1 MKTEHKGKYFLSSSS
16 KDKVRPFCYNVSMT
30 RLAVMSDLHI
40 DLNHF
45 ETYEI
50 DTLIKC
56 LKDQKVTHLHIAGD
70 ISNHYF
76 IDTKPFLHK
85 LSKEVKVTSNLG
97 NHDMLDLE
105 DDLIDNLDFQVID
118 LGSMTLLAFHGWY
131 DYSYSGEKLDKIL
144 KRKKQLWFD
153 RRLKR
158 LGNDPEICHNGLKRL
173 DDILNDLDTSKLIVA
188 MHFVPHNRF
197 TMTHERFK
205 PFNAFLGSEQ
215 FHKIFVKHS
224 VKDVVFGHA
233 HRSYGTVTIDGVT
246 YHSRPLGYRREWDL
260 TIDFV
265 SNHPELNPTGRTWN
279 LSKRYNLVKKRPEFL
294 DYEKKELANEF
305 LSSMTLFDL

>member
-1 MKTEHKGKYFLSSSS
+1 
-16 KDKVRPFCYNVSMT
+16 MT

-56 LKDQKVTHLHIAGD
+56 LKDQKVTRLHIAGD

-105 DDLIDNLDFQVID
+105 DNLIDNLDFQVID
-118 LGSMTLLAFHGWY
+118 LGSMTLLTFHGWY

-265 SNHPELNPTGRTWN
+265 SNHPELNPTGTWN

>member
-1 MKTEHKGKYFLSSSS
+1 MKIEPKGKYFLSSSF

-118 LGSMTLLAFHGWY
+118 LGNMTLLAFHGWY

-158 LGNDPEICHNGLKRL
+158 LGNDLEICHNDLKRL

-265 SNHPELNPTGRTWN
+265 SNHPELNPTGTWN

>member
-1 MKTEHKGKYFLSSSS
+1 
-16 KDKVRPFCYNVSMT
+16 MT

-224 VKDVVFGHA
+224 VKDVVF
-233 HRSYGTVTIDGVT
+233 SYGTVTIDDVT

-265 SNHPELNPTGRTWN
+265 SNHPELNPTGTWN

>member
-1 MKTEHKGKYFLSSSS
+1 
-16 KDKVRPFCYNVSMT
+16 MT

-56 LKDQKVTHLHIAGD
+56 LKNQKVSHLHIAGD
-70 ISNHYF
+70 ISNHF
-76 IDTKPFLHK
+76 SIDTKPFLRK
-85 LSKEVKVTSNLG
+85 LSKEVKVSYNLG
-97 NHDMLDLE
+97 NHDMLDL
-105 DDLIDNLDFQVID
+105 
-118 LGSMTLLAFHGWY
+118 
-131 DYSYSGEKLDKIL
+131 
-144 KRKKQLWFD
+144 
-153 RRLKR
+153 
-158 LGNDPEICHNGLKRL
+158 
-173 DDILNDLDTSKLIVA
+173 DTNNLIVA
-188 MHFVPHNRF
+188 MHFVPHSRF

-205 PFNAFLGSEQ
+205 PFNAYLGSEQ
-215 FHKIFVKHS
+215 FHQIFVKHG

-265 SNHPELNPTGRTWN
+265 SNHPELNPTGTWN

-294 DYEKKELANEF
+294 EYEKKELANEF

>member
-85 LSKEVKVTSNLG
+85 LSKEGNCTSNL
-97 NHDMLDLE
+97 NSHDMLDLE

-118 LGSMTLLAFHGWY
+118 LGNMTLLAFHGWY

-158 LGNDPEICHNGLKRL
+158 LGNDPEICYNGLKRL
-173 DDILNDLDTSKLIVA
+173 DDTLNDLDTSKLIVA

-265 SNHPELNPTGRTWN
+265 SNHPELNPTGTWN

>member
-1 MKTEHKGKYFLSSSS
+1 
-16 KDKVRPFCYNVSMT
+16 MT

-40 DLNHF
+40 DINHF

-50 DTLIKC
+50 NTLIKC
-56 LKDQKVTHLHIAGD
+56 LKNQEVSHLHIAGD

-76 IDTKPFLHK
+76 IDTKPFLRK
-85 LSKEVKVTSNLG
+85 LSKEVKVTYNLG

-118 LGSMTLLAFHGWY
+118 LGSKTLLAFHGWY
-131 DYSYSGEKLDKIL
+131 DYSYSDETLDKIL

-158 LGNDPEICHNGLKRL
+158 LGTDPEICHNSLKRL
-173 DDILNDLDTSKLIVA
+173 DEILNDIDTSKLIVA
-188 MHFVPHNRF
+188 MHFVPHSRF
-197 TMTHERFK
+197 SMTHERFK

-215 FHKIFVKHS
+215 FHKIFVKHD

-265 SNHPELNPTGRTWN
+265 SNHPKLNPTGTWN
-279 LSKRYNLVKKRPEFL
+279 LSKRYNLVKKRSEFL
-294 DYEKKELANEF
+294 EYEKKELANEF

>member
-1 MKTEHKGKYFLSSSS
+1 
-16 KDKVRPFCYNVSMT
+16 MT

-105 DDLIDNLDFQVID
+105 DDLIDNL
-118 LGSMTLLAFHGWY
+118 
-131 DYSYSGEKLDKIL
+131 
-144 KRKKQLWFD
+144 
-153 RRLKR
+153 
-158 LGNDPEICHNGLKRL
+158 
-173 DDILNDLDTSKLIVA
+173 
-188 MHFVPHNRF
+188 
-197 TMTHERFK
+197 
-205 PFNAFLGSEQ
+205 
-215 FHKIFVKHS
+215 
-224 VKDVVFGHA
+224 
-233 HRSYGTVTIDGVT
+233 
-246 YHSRPLGYRREWDL
+246 
-260 TIDFV
+260 
-265 SNHPELNPTGRTWN
+265 
-279 LSKRYNLVKKRPEFL
+279 
-294 DYEKKELANEF
+294 
-305 LSSMTLFDL
+305 

>member
-118 LGSMTLLAFHGWY
+118 LGNMTLLAFHGLY

-158 LGNDPEICHNGLKRL
+158 LGNDPEICYNGLKRL
-173 DDILNDLDTSKLIVA
+173 DDTLNDLDTSKLIVA

-265 SNHPELNPTGRTWN
+265 SNHPELNPTGTWN

>member
-97 NHDMLDLE
+97 NHDMLDL
-105 DDLIDNLDFQVID
+105 DDELIDNLDFQVID
-118 LGSMTLLAFHGWY
+118 LGNMTLLAFHGWY

-158 LGNDPEICHNGLKRL
+158 LGNDPEICYNGLKRL
-173 DDILNDLDTSKLIVA
+173 DDTLNDLDTSKLIVA

-265 SNHPELNPTGRTWN
+265 SNHPELNPTGTWN

>member
-76 IDTKPFLHK
+76 IYTKPFLHK

-105 DDLIDNLDFQVID
+105 DDLIENMDFQVID
-118 LGSMTLLAFHGWY
+118 LVSMTLLAFHGWY

-265 SNHPELNPTGRTWN
+265 SNHPELNPTGTWN

>member
-1 MKTEHKGKYFLSSSS
+1 MKTEPKGKYFLSSSS

-118 LGSMTLLAFHGWY
+118 LGSMTLSAFHGWY

-205 PFNAFLGSEQ
+205 SFNAFLGSEQ

-265 SNHPELNPTGRTWN
+265 SNHPELNPTGTWN

>member
-118 LGSMTLLAFHGWY
+118 LGNMTLLAFHGWY

-158 LGNDPEICHNGLKRL
+158 LGNDPEICYNGLKRL
-173 DDILNDLDTSKLIVA
+173 DDTLNDLDTSKLIVA

-265 SNHPELNPTGRTWN
+265 SNHPELNPTGTWN
-279 LSKRYNLVKKRPEFL
+279 LSKRYNLVKKRPEGL

>member
-118 LGSMTLLAFHGWY
+118 LGNMTLLAFHGWY

-158 LGNDPEICHNGLKRL
+158 LGNDPEICYNGLKRL
-173 DDILNDLDTSKLIVA
+173 DDTLNDLDTSKLIVA

-215 FHKIFVKHS
+215 LHKIFVKHS

-265 SNHPELNPTGRTWN
+265 SNHPELNPTGTWN

>member
-40 DLNHF
+40 DINHF

-56 LKDQKVTHLHIAGD
+56 LKNQEVSHLHIAGD

-76 IDTKPFLHK
+76 IDTKPFLRK
-85 LSKEVKVTSNLG
+85 LSKEVKVTYNLG

-118 LGSMTLLAFHGWY
+118 LGSKTLLAFHGWY
-131 DYSYSGEKLDKIL
+131 DYSYSDENLEKIL
-144 KRKKQLWFD
+144 NRKKQLWFD

-158 LGNDPEICHNGLKRL
+158 LDTDPEICQRSLK
-173 DDILNDLDTSKLIVA
+173 KLENV
-188 MHFVPHNRF
+188 
-197 TMTHERFK
+197 
-205 PFNAFLGSEQ
+205 
-215 FHKIFVKHS
+215 
-224 VKDVVFGHA
+224 
-233 HRSYGTVTIDGVT
+233 
-246 YHSRPLGYRREWDL
+246 
-260 TIDFV
+260 
-265 SNHPELNPTGRTWN
+265 
-279 LSKRYNLVKKRPEFL
+279 LS
-294 DYEKKELANEF
+294 
-305 LSSMTLFDL
+305 

>member
-56 LKDQKVTHLHIAGD
+56 LKDQKVTHLHI
-70 ISNHYF
+70 SNHYF

-85 LSKEVKVTSNLG
+85 LSKEVKVPSNLG

-118 LGSMTLLAFHGWY
+118 LGNMTLLAFHGWY

-265 SNHPELNPTGRTWN
+265 SNHPELNPTGTWN